1 EDVPPIEV
9 VMPIQEPVQGER
21 PEDEVSNMR
30 DNQTNASEGDSMASG
45 GTENGGGGPKG
56 KNAGDIDESLY
67 SRQLYVLGHDAMRR
81 MQSSDV
87 LISGLGGLGVEIAKN
102 VVLGGVKSVT
112 LHDTKA
118 VTISDL
124 SAQYFLTKED
134 IGKNRA
140 EASCP
145 HIAELNSYVCVSSST
160 NPLTEDFLTK
170 FPVIVLTDSILE
182 EQLRIDSWA
191 HAAGN
196 KCVII
201 ADTRGLFSRIFCD
214 FGPKFIIYDTKG
226 EQPTSTI
233 IASVTKDTQAVVM
246 CVDETRHDFEDGDYV
261 RFSEVQGM
269 TELNGRDFK
278 IKVLGPF
285 TFSIGDTT
293 GMGDYIRGGIATQV
307 KKPVSMEFR
316 SMKDTLQ
323 DPPLVDPDWSKPTHP
338 ANMHIAFQA
347 LDRFREIKKAL
358 PKPWNAADADE
369 LFSLAKEIAG
379 EDKELDEKV
388 IKLFAKVSSGNLCP
402 MNATIGGIAAQEVMK
417 ACSGKFTPFH
427 QWFYFDAVECLP
439 EDWTVA
445 EADAQAEPD
454 DRYTGQIAVFGKAFQ
469 EKVLSQKWFVVGAG
483 AIGCEHL
490 KNLAMMGVG
499 AGPKG
504 SITVTDMDT
513 IERSNLNRQFLFRSW
528 DVGQLKSKAAAKAVA
543 KMNPQVKIIAHDN
556 RVGPDTESV
565 YYDDFFEGLD
575 GVANALDNVGA
586 RNYMDRRCIYYF
598 KPLLESGTLG
608 TKGNVQVVLPRLT
621 ESYASSH
628 DPPEKSIPICT
639 LKNFP
644 NAIDHTLQ
652 WARDEFEGLFRTG
665 AEFASQYIHDPEFH
679 GKAMKNHG
687 SQGHEIYQAVKKV
700 LVDEKPTKFEDCVA
714 WARLHFEEQ
723 YANQIKQ
730 LLHNFPQD
738 QMTVLGV
745 PFWSGPKRCPH
756 PLVFDADVE
765 LHLNYV
771 EAAARLKAFMYGID
785 SKGIRREQIKAMLAA
800 VKVPE
805 FQVKKGIK
813 IALTDAEAQQ
823 QQSQIGDTDLS
834 QLVSSIP
841 EPSSFK
847 GFFLT
852 PIEFEKDD
860 DTNFHMDFIVAA
872 SNLRA
877 ENYDIPPADR
887 HKSKLIAGK
896 IIPAIATTTA
906 LVSGLV
912 ALELYKLVQG
922 HNKIELYRN
931 SYINLALPY
940 IGFSEP
946 VRAPKNKLYDTEF
959 SLWDR
964 FDVQGEMTLKEFR
977 DYFRKEKK
985 LEITMLSQGVM
996 MLYSFFMSMQKVEE
1010 RLKMT
1015 MSEIVE
1021 NVSGKKIPPHVRALT
1036 FDLCCDDLNGQDL
1049 EVPFVNYR
1057 LPPK

>member
-1 EDVPPIEV
+1 MSV
-9 VMPIQEPVQGER
+9 QEGSRGSSQ
-21 PEDEVSNMR
+21 
-30 DNQTNASEGDSMASG
+30 QGDSMASS
-45 GTENGGGGPKG
+45 GTENGRGRSNS
-56 KNAGDIDESLY
+56 KNGTDIDEGLY
-67 SRQLYVLGHDAMRR
+67 SRQLYVLGHEAMRR

-112 LHDTKA
+112 LHDTKS
-118 VTISDL
+118 VSITDL

-140 EASCP
+140 QACCP
-145 HIAELNSYVCVSSST
+145 RIAELNSYVAVSAST
-160 NPLTEDFLTK
+160 GSLSEDFLSN
-170 FPVIVLTDSILE
+170 FGVIVLTDSILE
-182 EQLRIDSWA
+182 EQVRIDSWA
-191 HAAGN
+191 HEIGN
-196 KCVII
+196 KCVIV

-214 FGPKFIIYDTKG
+214 FGPEFTVYDTKG
-226 EQPTSTI
+226 EQPLSAMV
-233 IASVTKDTQAVVM
+233 ASVTKDGEGIVT
-246 CVDETRHDFEDGDYV
+246 CLDETRHDFEDGDYV

-269 TELNGRDFK
+269 TELNGREFK
-278 IKVLGPF
+278 IKVLGAF
-285 TFSIGDTT
+285 TFSIGDSSAFS
-293 GMGDYIRGGIATQV
+293 DYTRGGIVTQV
-307 KKPVSMEFR
+307 KKPVILEFK
-316 SMKDTLQ
+316 SMKDTLEE
-323 DPPLVDPDWSKPTHP
+323 PPLAESDWAKLSHP
-338 ANMHIAFQA
+338 SNMHIAFQA
-347 LDRFREIKKAL
+347 LDKFRATRDAL
-358 PKPWNAADADE
+358 PKPWNEADADTV
-369 LFSLAKEIAG
+369 FAAAKEIAPANT
-379 EDKELDEKV
+379 ELDEKL
-388 IKLFAKVSSGNLCP
+388 IKLFAKVSAGNLCP

-417 ACSGKFTPFH
+417 ACSGKFTPFR

-439 EDWTVA
+439 EDWKVT
-445 EADAQAEPD
+445 EEDATALPD
-454 DRYTGQIAVFGKAFQ
+454 DRYTGQINVFGKAFQ
-469 EKVLSQKWFVVGAG
+469 AKVLAQNWFIVGAG

-490 KNLAMMGVG
+490 KNFAMMGVG

-543 KMNPQVKIIAHDN
+543 KMNPEVRITSHDN
-556 RVGPDTESV
+556 RVGADTEPV
-565 YYDDFFEGLD
+565 YNDDFFETLD
-575 GVANALDNVGA
+575 GVANALDNVDA
-586 RNYMDRRCIYYF
+586 RNYMDRRCVYYR

-608 TKGNVQVVLPRLT
+608 TKGNVQVVLPYLT
-621 ESYASSH
+621 ESYSSSQ

-665 AEFASQYIHDPEFH
+665 AEFASQYIHDSDFH
-679 GKAMKNHG
+679 NKAMKSPG
-687 SQGHEIYQAVKKV
+687 SQGQEIYQAVKKV
-700 LVDEKPTKFEDCVA
+700 LVDEKPSKFEDCVA
-714 WARLHFEEQ
+714 WARKHFEEQ

-730 LLHNFPQD
+730 LLHNFPKD
-738 QMTVLGV
+738 QVTSSGA

-756 PLVFDADVE
+756 PLVFDTDVE

-785 SKGIRREQIKAMLAA
+785 SKGVRREQIKEMLAS

-805 FQVKKGIK
+805 FQAKQGIK
-813 IALTDAEAQQ
+813 IAVTDAEAQQ
-823 QQSQIGDTDLS
+823 QQSHIGDTDLMS
-834 QLVSSIP
+834 KLASSIP

-912 ALELYKLVQG
+912 SLELYKLIQG
-922 HNKIELYRN
+922 HNKLELFKN
-931 SYINLALPY
+931 SFINLALPF

-946 VRAPKNKLYDTEF
+946 MRASKQKYYDTEF

-964 FDVQGEMTLKEFR
+964 FDVQGEMTLKEFM
-977 DYFRKEKK
+977 DFFLKEKK
-985 LEITMLSQGVM
+985 LEITMLSQGVS
-996 MLYSFFMSMQKVEE
+996 MLYSFFMNSQKREE

-1015 MSEIVE
+1015 MSEVVE
-1021 NVSGKKIPPHVRALT
+1021 SVSGKKIPPHVKALV
-1036 FDLCCDDLNGQDL
+1036 FELCCNDIDGEDL
-1049 EVPFVNYR
+1049 EVPYVNYR
-1057 LPPK
+1057 LPKK